1 MHKLLIRTAVAG
13 LATAALFS
21 LTPAAFAQA
30 VTYKAELT
38 GAAQVPP
45 NTTKGTGALTATYDP
60 ASKKLSYTVNYKD
73 LSGPAT
79 AAHFHGP
86 ADAKSNAGIVVPVSG
101 AVTSPIKGEATLTDA
116 QAADL
121 AAGRWYFNVHTAAN
135 PPGEIR
141 GQVMKGM

>member
-13 LATAALFS
+13 LATAALLS
-21 LTPAAFAQA
+21 LAPAAFAQA
-30 VTYKAELT
+30 VTYKADLT

-45 NTTKGTGALTATYDP
+45 NTTKGTGTLAATYDP

-86 ADAKSNAGIVVPVSG
+86 AAAGANARVVVPG
-101 AVTSPIKGEATLTDA
+101 AAPPSSPTFSFPNSLAMPVISSLVGSTTYLRARMRCQPEA
-116 QAADL
+116 
-121 AAGRWYFNVHTAAN
+121 R
-135 PPGEIR
+135 PGAMD
-141 GQVMKGM
+141 G